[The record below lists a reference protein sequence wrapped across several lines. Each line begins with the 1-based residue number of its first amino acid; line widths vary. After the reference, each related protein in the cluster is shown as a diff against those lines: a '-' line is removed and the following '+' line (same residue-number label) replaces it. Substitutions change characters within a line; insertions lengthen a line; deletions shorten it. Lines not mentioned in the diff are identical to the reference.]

1 MAKPTVESILH
12 AACQHYRLGS
22 EGLQDRFVLLGA
34 IEGDELELTDES
46 LKLVPNKAVLTLSRI
61 PEIEPCD
68 SSDVVVEERTKSSV
82 VSKRR
87 TAKVSSDRLEICVY
101 TATGV
106 EVLLLAKPDTKF
118 ARVLSHF
125 AKRTG
130 NCAKEW
136 RLKFG
141 EIKIAPE
148 QTLQE
153 LNIKDGDRIYAM
165 LEQVGGKPVIYLFPP
180 EPLPSA
186 TVSVRLVPQWEFSH
200 VYPVIDPK
208 PHDHGMKS
216 ITWNVSANT
225 DGTLVEKGSDL
236 ELSYLF
242 WEATSDSSIADSPPL
257 TPIDTD
263 AYHVEDFNPAFPVLD
278 PDMPTS
284 VLLPFDELLPYLDDA
299 LKSLSLHTSARND
312 FITYWLPSLSRR
324 PYVALRFLPQVA
336 YERAQQSYM
345 SSPGQTS

>member
-1 MAKPTVESILH
+1 
-12 AACQHYRLGS
+12 
-22 EGLQDRFVLLGA
+22 
-34 IEGDELELTDES
+34 
-46 LKLVPNKAVLTLSRI
+46 
-61 PEIEPCD
+61 
-68 SSDVVVEERTKSSV
+68 
-82 VSKRR
+82 
-87 TAKVSSDRLEICVY
+87 
-101 TATGV
+101 
-106 EVLLLAKPDTKF
+106 
-118 ARVLSHF
+118 
-125 AKRTG
+125 
-130 NCAKEW
+130 
-136 RLKFG
+136 
-141 EIKIAPE
+141 
-148 QTLQE
+148 
-153 LNIKDGDRIYAM
+153 M

-284 VLLPFDELLPYLDDA
+284 VLLSFDELVPYLDSV

-312 FITYWLPSLSRR
+312 FITYWLPALSRQ
-324 PYVALRFLPQVA
+324 PYIALRFLPQDA
-336 YERAQQSYM
+336 YERAAELHVEPRPDVVTRVFMLFRGVPRDEVDCWTAARGRVASVNWQDVVGVQREAWD
-345 SSPGQTS
+345 TSLFRVLEWGGMEVRI